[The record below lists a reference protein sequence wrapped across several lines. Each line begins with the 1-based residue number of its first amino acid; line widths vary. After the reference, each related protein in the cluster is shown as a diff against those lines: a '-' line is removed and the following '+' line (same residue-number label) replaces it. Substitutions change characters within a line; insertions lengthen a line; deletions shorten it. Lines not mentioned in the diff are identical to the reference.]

1 MAPSGGGSEAIMCL
15 FRCRLIKEEGF
26 LIHYSHLLSSAAV
39 SSIVTKQQLRP
50 NISFARWASVV
61 PINRNTTDTRGFQD
75 PMSQTSTISHQTTG
89 HATYRTLPSLVR
101 IMIRVSSAAIS
112 RRKYIT
118 LTLSGVHY
126 NQSNNRLGSISSYSS
141 VAKLCL
147 QKLMSTP
154 SRITTNLADN
164 DSLPSSLSSYSSCN

>member
-1 MAPSGGGSEAIMCL
+1 MFVSLSANQRRRISNSL
-15 FRCRLIKEEGF
+15 Q
-26 LIHYSHLLSSAAV
+26 SSAIFRSCIIHSDETTIATQYFICKV
-39 SSIVTKQQLRP
+39 GISRTNQQKY
-50 NISFARWASVV
+50 
-61 PINRNTTDTRGFQD
+61 NRHTRGFQD

-141 VAKLCL
+141 VAQLCL